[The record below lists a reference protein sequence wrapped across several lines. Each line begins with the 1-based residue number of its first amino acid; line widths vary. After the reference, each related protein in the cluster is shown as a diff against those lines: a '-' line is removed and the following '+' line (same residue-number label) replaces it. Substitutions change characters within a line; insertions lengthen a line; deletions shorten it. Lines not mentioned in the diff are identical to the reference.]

1 MAVNATMTPQR
12 PRQELIRERVARGLS
27 QRRMAETIGISR
39 NAMTNAEDGGRVKLA
54 TAQAIAAHFS
64 RELVEL
70 FPEAAG
76 RLTLDVP
83 IHLGPLPEPEPEP
96 ECAA

>member
-1 MAVNATMTPQR
+1 MAMN
-12 PRQELIRERVARGLS
+12 
-27 QRRMAETIGISR
+27 
-39 NAMTNAEDGGRVKLA
+39 A